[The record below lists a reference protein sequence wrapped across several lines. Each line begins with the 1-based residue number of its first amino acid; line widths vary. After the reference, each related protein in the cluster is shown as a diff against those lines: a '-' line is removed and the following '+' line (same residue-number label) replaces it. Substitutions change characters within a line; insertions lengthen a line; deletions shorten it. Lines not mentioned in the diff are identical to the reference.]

1 MNIVGSILILLILG
15 VTIFALPQE
24 KKSEVATFLRNLQ
37 QWQRGKSK
45 EQPKVSALN
54 HLGDEII
61 PLLAEFLTD
70 YELGDTAEGV
80 MVEIDPDRAGP
91 LIFASMPRSDRNVQY
106 HAFKFFLRRIQNGQR
121 FDHAQAMHDAAV
133 RCLGANTNADAA
145 ELALLAIGLTGSSKD
160 FPLLEKYF
168 NNTEPIENWR
178 ASVRNASEASLARL
192 GNDKY
197 IENIARQLSST
208 VPAKINL
215 RMAEAFVNS
224 IREAGFSHNKRFVPL
239 LCKKLDDQ
247 FIEMGPGSHDIIP
260 LSPAQAAANALAY
273 IVDGA
278 SPDATASVEPWRA
291 RCKGFDEK
299 Q

>member
-1 MNIVGSILILLILG
+1 MNLVRSILILLIVG

-24 KKSEVATFLRNLQ
+24 KKSEVATFLRDLH
-37 QWQRGKSK
+37 QWQLGKSK
-45 EQPKVSALN
+45 QQPKVSDLN
-54 HLGDEII
+54 HLGDAVI

-70 YELGDTAEGV
+70 RELGDTAESV

-106 HAFKFFLRRIQNGQR
+106 HAFKFFIRRIRNGQR

-133 RCLGANTNADAA
+133 RCLEADRDPYPA
-145 ELALLAIGLTGSSKD
+145 EQALLAIGLTGSSKD

-197 IENIARQLSST
+197 IENIALQISST

-215 RMAEAFVNS
+215 QMAVAVVNS
-224 IREAGFSHNKRFVPL
+224 IREAGFSGNKRFVPL
-239 LCKKLDDQ
+239 LCKKLDDP
-247 FIEMGPGSHDIIP
+247 FIETGSSDMIAP
-260 LSPAQAAANALAY
+260 SPALEAANALAY

-278 SPDATASVEPWRA
+278 LPDKMASVEHWRA
-291 RCKGFDEK
+291 RCSNFVK
-299 Q
+299 QQ